1 MKINIIISGD
11 KQNTI
16 TIQITNPKDPLLLY
30 SLELSEVEYHQLKNQ
45 QNLLIDFQ
53 NFPNFLLKMID
64 LCVNDND
71 QKFCP
76 LLHLTS
82 STDAIFVIQEKT
94 QYRKLDHIIL
104 KMQKAN
110 DNTLKKY
117 LSNLSKEFI
126 EKYEITLKALNDM
139 TTKNESLLK
148 DNNILNERIQ
158 KLEIEKKT
166 SIDNLFNEKN
176 KEINLIKEN
185 AFKENKNQLENI
197 ESEKNK
203 KISDLE
209 KKIDEMQSKINELS
223 QSKHD
228 LEDNKLKSEINHK
241 NLEGKFAIATTELN
255 VYKNELTTLKDDN
268 SKLNQK
274 CLNLE
279 KQLTELTFKNENF
292 QKQLDDKQKGDEN
305 TNQLIESLNKQR
317 ESNEDTIKSLKAQ
330 NNKLQE
336 KLQTSVSEINKGNEI
351 IQKLTNDLKS
361 QKSKFKSSKQALNTQ
376 EQLISQKQI
385 VIDEQARN
393 INDLKRDIDSKDKEI
408 NSLKNQISNY
418 SMKLNENEKLIE
430 ENKQMILYLNKNI
443 NDNTNN
449 PFRSRINN
457 NDFQM
462 TLNNNNNNLN
472 NFDNF
477 NKTEFNNKNM
487 FYGTVN
493 PSKNISNNNYAIGE
507 DLSNTQSNTKLNNN
521 LNINNNY
528 LQNSLMN
535 SSTNSGMILPETNFC
550 NYQLSGKL
558 GGAVDKYL
566 NNPTRSG
573 NNQGGSS
580 LLEHKY
586 GNYSSMSNSNNN
598 VGNNADQMGNSIGSM
613 NSGYNMGKNTYN
625 IEEEYPRQLATPQN
639 PVIKK

>member
-209 KKIDEMQSKINELS
+209 KKIDEMQYKINELS
-223 QSKHD
+223 QTKHD

-462 TLNNNNNNLN
+462 TLNNNNNLN

>member
-223 QSKHD
+223 QTKHD

-336 KLQTSVSEINKGNEI
+336 KLQTSVNEINKGNEI
-351 IQKLTNDLKS
+351 IQKLTNDIKS

-457 NDFQM
+457 NDMQM
-462 TLNNNNNNLN
+462 TLANNNLN
-472 NFDNF
+472 AFDNF
-477 NKTEFNNKNM
+477 NKSGFNNNNNM
-487 FYGTVN
+487 FSCTVN
-493 PSKNISNNNYAIGE
+493 PNKNISNNNYAIGE

-521 LNINNNY
+521 LNNNNNI

-566 NNPTRSG
+566 NNPGRSG
-573 NNQGGSS
+573 ITNQGSSS

-598 VGNNADQMGNSIGSM
+598 NADQMGNSIGSI
-613 NSGYNMGKNTYN
+613 NSGFNVGKNTYN

-639 PVIKK
+639 PVVKK